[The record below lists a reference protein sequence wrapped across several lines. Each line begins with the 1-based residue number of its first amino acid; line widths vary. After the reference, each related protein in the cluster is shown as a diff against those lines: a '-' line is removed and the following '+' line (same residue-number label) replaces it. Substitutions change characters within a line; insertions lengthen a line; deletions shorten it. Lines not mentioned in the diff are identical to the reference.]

1 MFRAIQQVNIYLKYV
16 LVTTNI
22 QRLATGIDF
31 DRADASKT
39 IEIVFAA
46 AAACQE
52 VLRSY
57 RGF

>member
-1 MFRAIQQVNIYLKYV
+1 MVGKHCPVKEMHENATNFSLSVFN
-16 LVTTNI
+16 NI

-31 DRADASKT
+31 DRADAS

-52 VLRSY
+52 ILRL
-57 RGF
+57 